1 MFIKLTRFDNTPIWF
16 NAAYVVTVEP
26 RRRGGGSVV
35 VPIGDGLDYDV
46 KESPET
52 VLDMLKDAPMPVA
65 IPVHSPSGLGPT
77 QLDVSPDPEGDE
89 AVVEVEPSAA
99 KMREPYPE
107 QTLIPVPTPAQP
119 ASASTDEKKPEP
131 EKATAVQE
139 KAEEPAAETE
149 TAPEKAEAKPAAK
162 ATRTRR
168 KTKAAGTAA
177 SAAEG
182 GTSAPKKTRTARK
195 PKAPKL
201 DLSDEQVERLRKMA
215 PGSVKKL
222 QNTLT
227 TQFKVAD
234 AAATVTA
241 LEAKGVLSLDRE
253 HVVWAQG

>member
-1 MFIKLTRFDNTPIWF
+1 MFIKLTRFDNTPIWL

-26 RRRGGGSVV
+26 RRRGGGSIV

-46 KESPET
+46 KESPEA

-77 QLDVSPDPEGDE
+77 QFDVSPGPERE
-89 AVVEVEPSAA
+89 ETAVEVEPSAA

-107 QTLIPVPTPAQP
+107 QAPA
-119 ASASTDEKKPEP
+119 PE
-131 EKATAVQE
+131 
-139 KAEEPAAETE
+139 AEP
-149 TAPEKAEAKPAAK
+149 APEKAESKPAAK
-162 ATRTRR
+162 TTRTRR
-168 KTKAAGTAA
+168 KAQTAETTAA
-177 SAAEG
+177 AAEEAAP
-182 GTSAPKKTRTARK
+182 APKKTRTARK

-215 PGSVKKL
+215 PGSAKKL
-222 QNTLT
+222 QNTLAS
-227 TQFKVAD
+227 QFKVAD

-241 LEAKGVLSLDRE
+241 LEAKGVLSLDCE